1 MQDSVV
7 NSVSKETRVGHTMQT
22 DVAARFASARIL
34 LVDDEQYMRKV
45 VRTMLLG
52 MGVRHIAEAHDGPTG
67 LQMIRH
73 QAPDV
78 VILDWEMPGLNGAS
92 FVRMVRSPETFPLP
106 DVPIIMLTGH
116 GERARVIEAVCV
128 GVNEFLLK
136 PVSTNA
142 LRERLTA
149 VLMNPRRMVAS
160 GPYYGPAP
168 RKLATAIYA
177 DNDKAIANLVMLN

>member
-1 MQDSVV
+1 M
-7 NSVSKETRVGHTMQT
+7 ET
-22 DVAARFASARIL
+22 DAAARLASARIL

-52 MGVRHIAEAHDGPTG
+52 MGVRHIHEAHDGPTG
-67 LQMIRH
+67 LEMIRR

-106 DVPIIMLTGH
+106 DVPMIMLTGH
-116 GERARVIEAVCV
+116 AQRARVIEAVCI
-128 GVNEFLLK
+128 GANEFLLK

-142 LRERLTA
+142 LRDRLVA
-149 VLMNPRRMVAS
+149 VLCNPRRMVAS

-168 RKLATAIYA
+168 RRLATAIFA
-177 DNDKAIANLVMLN
+177 DNDEAIANLVMLG